1 MSQSPIAFTLK
12 KMGTTFN
19 FTIRSKNYQDEW
31 IEEIESLIEK
41 LEQSWSRFR
50 TDSELSVLNHRRCLK
65 SPSKFFIKAID
76 AAIKA
81 HLETHGLFEPRIL
94 DALETIGYDR
104 SFEKIQPHIQTTETH
119 CSTDLPAILGDIE
132 ISNEQISIRSNSR
145 IDLGGIGK
153 CLALEEVSEW
163 ILRHDMD
170 STFLIEAGGDIV
182 GRSSLDLPCWYIEIE
197 DPNTCQPL
205 SFWIRI
211 ANSAIAT
218 SSPSIRNWKNGGATK
233 HHLIDPKTM
242 DSSQSDL
249 ASVTVVGDVAHTCEV
264 WSKSLFLM
272 GKEAAIG
279 FAEDNNIAAVFI
291 DRRSGVTTSPAF
303 DRYIEV
309 RGESFSFANKADH
322 LDLSSPMSSF
332 IFIHFVH

>member
-1 MSQSPIAFTLK
+1 MSKSPIAFTIK
-12 KMGTTFN
+12 KMGTAFN
-19 FTIRSKNYQDEW
+19 FTIHSNNYQDEW

-50 TDSELSVLNHRRCLK
+50 TDSELALLNQNRYLK
-65 SPSKFFIKAID
+65 SPSEFFIKALD

-81 HLETHGLFEPRIL
+81 QLESHGLFEPRIL
-94 DALETIGYDR
+94 DALETLGYDR
-104 SFEKIQPHIQTTETH
+104 SFEKIQPHIQTTDTH
-119 CSTDLPAILGDIE
+119 SSTDLPTIQADIA

-145 IDLGGIGK
+145 LDFGGIGK
-153 CLALEEVSEW
+153 CLALEEVSDW
-163 ILRHDMD
+163 IMRHDRD

-182 GRSSLDLPCWYIEIE
+182 GRSSLDLPCWYVAIE
-197 DPNTCQPL
+197 DPNTNQPL

-218 SSPSIRNWKNGGATK
+218 SSPSIRNWKNGEATK

-249 ASVTVVGDVAHTCEV
+249 ASVTVVGEVASTCEV

-279 FAEDNNIAAVFI
+279 FAQDNKIAAVFI
-291 DRRSGVTTSPAF
+291 DRKSNIATSPAF

-309 RGESFSFANKADH
+309 RGESSSIANKADH

-332 IFIHFVH
+332 IFVHFVH